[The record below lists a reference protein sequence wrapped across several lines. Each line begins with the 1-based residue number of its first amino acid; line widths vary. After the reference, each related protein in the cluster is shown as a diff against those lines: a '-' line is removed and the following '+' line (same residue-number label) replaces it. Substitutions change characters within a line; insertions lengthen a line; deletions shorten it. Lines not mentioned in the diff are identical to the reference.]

1 MRSVIRP
8 WPPQS
13 TKPPSV
19 TVCVNVRE
27 GTHPSCGRRGSPEML
42 RALEEGLLARGL
54 NFQVLTI
61 KCLGPCAKGP
71 NIRVAPSGSF
81 YMAVTV
87 GDVPALIDSLERE
100 MKSAG

>member
-8 WPPQS
+8 WPAES
-13 TKPPSV
+13 TKPASV

-27 GTHPSCGRRGSPEML
+27 GTHPSCGKRGSPEVL
-42 RALEEGLLARGL
+42 AALEKGLAERGL
-54 NFQVLTI
+54 GFQVLTL

-81 YMAVTV
+81 YMAVSV
-87 GDVPALIDSLERE
+87 ADVPALMDSLERE
-100 MKSAG
+100 MKS